1 MRKAETKYLL
11 GKVKVAYDF
20 EKLDILKI
28 ELFEI
33 VNKLHRYKRITKK
46 WHLKP
51 LYYVVCFL
59 SSLIAECEA
68 IKNRI

>member
-1 MRKAETKYLL
+1 MKKDKTKYVL
-11 GKVKVAYDF
+11 GKIEAAYDF
-20 EKLDILKI
+20 GKLDILKI

-33 VNKLHRYKRITKK
+33 ANKLHQYRCITKK

-51 LYYVVCFL
+51 LYYIACFL

-68 IKNRI
+68 AKNKI